1 MEITRQLKPKGIVV
15 IPKDIR
21 ESIRLKDAD
30 MITFS
35 VKGDEIIIRK
45 KQDPQEWLKSF
56 LKYRKKGKG
65 LTLQDMK
72 GYEEESYDL
81 P

>member
-1 MEITRQLKPKGIVV
+1 MELTRQLKPKGIVV

-21 ESIRLKDAD
+21 EGMKLKERD

-35 VKGDEIIIRK
+35 MRGDEIIIKK
-45 KQDPQEWLKSF
+45 KQNAEEWLKSF

-65 LTLQDMK
+65 LTLK
-72 GYEEESYDL
+72 ELKRYEEESYDL

>member
-1 MEITRQLKPKGIVV
+1 MELTRQLKPKGIVV

-21 ESIRLKDAD
+21 ESMKLKERD

-35 VKGDEIIIRK
+35 MRGDEIIIKK
-45 KQDPQEWLKSF
+45 KQNAEEWLKSF
-56 LKYRKKGKG
+56 LKYRKKGKSYTPEE
-65 LTLQDMK
+65 LDAI
-72 GYEEESYDL
+72 YEESYDL